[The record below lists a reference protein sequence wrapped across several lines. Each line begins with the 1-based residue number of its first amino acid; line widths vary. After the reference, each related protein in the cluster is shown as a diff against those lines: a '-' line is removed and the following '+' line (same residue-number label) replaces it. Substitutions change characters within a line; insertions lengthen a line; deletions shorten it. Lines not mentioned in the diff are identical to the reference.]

1 MFIKTIYFSGGS
13 FYELQKVFSRIKGVV
28 NVTAGYINAG
38 MTAPMYMQILN
49 GNIDAVMGI
58 KIEYNPKKIDLST
71 LLDVLFT
78 VIDPYSED
86 KQGKCS
92 GRMYRTGIY
101 YCENEDLPIIQLYMN
116 FIISKGKAPVITTA
130 NITVNDPSSGKTY
143 RKCYVETKKLENFY
157 AAEEIHQNYL
167 HKNPTKKTFIDFARL
182 KELSIIDN

>member
-13 FYELQKVFSRIKGVV
+13 FYELQEVFSRIKGVV

-71 LLDVLFT
+71 LLDVLFA
-78 VIDPYSED
+78 VIDPYSEN
-86 KQGKCS
+86 KQGNCAGK
-92 GRMYRTGIY
+92 MYRTGIY

-116 FIISKGKAPVITTA
+116 FIRAKGKAPVVTTA
-130 NITVNDPSSGKTY
+130 NVTVNDPSSAKY
-143 RKCYVETKKLENFY
+143 FRKCYVETKKLENFY

-167 HKNPTKKTFIDFARL
+167 QKNPETKTFINFARL
-182 KELSIIDN
+182 QELNII